1 MTESPN
7 LTWAYLSQIAA
18 SDNVGST
25 GNIENGGL
33 RLPTGNTCNG
43 LTHDNIMLDGGK
55 WYFEVY
61 LATSSS
67 FNTTIGFRNNDNG
80 DDDPGVEVENDRQV
94 KKDGSNVGSSGGN
107 FANGGVVSV
116 KLDWSNTSSRKIEFL
131 YDNGAMSNAGE
142 QTFRDTGTNSGFR
155 GHFRESGSG
164 SILLFNFG
172 QNPGFF
178 GNISAGGNA
187 DANGYGNFQY
197 SVPSGYYSINSK
209 NLAEYGGI

>member
-1 MTESPN
+1 
-7 LTWAYLSQIAA
+7 
-18 SDNVGST
+18 
-25 GNIENGGL
+25 
-33 RLPTGNTCNG
+33 
-43 LTHDNIMLDGGK
+43 ML
-55 WYFEVY
+55 V
-61 LATSSS
+61 
-67 FNTTIGFRNNDNG
+67 
-80 DDDPGVEVENDRQV
+80 VQV
-94 KKDGSNVGSSGGN
+94 VTLLM
-107 FANGGVVSV
+107 GVVGV

-142 QTFRDTGTNSGFR
+142 QTFRDSGTNSGFR

-164 SILLFNFG
+164 SIQLYNFG

-178 GNISAGGNA
+178 GNLSAGGNA